1 MSKELATGL
10 FNFFLALI
18 LIPSIGASLFSLLDA
33 WGLL

>member
-10 FNFFLALI
+10 FNLLLALI
-18 LIPSIGASLFSLLDA
+18 LIPSIGTTLLSLLDA